1 MTSSNCCFL
10 TCIQISEEAGQMV
23 CYSHLFQNSPHFIV
37 ILIVKGFD
45 IVNEPEVDV
54 FLEPSCWLNDPADVG
69 NFISAF
75 LPFLKPAWKSGS
87 SRFVYCWSLAWR
99 ILGITLLAYEMSA
112 LCSSL
117 NILLH
122 CLFLGLE
129 WKLTFSSLVTTAEFS
144 KFVGMFEYST
154 FTAPSFRIWN
164 SSTVIPSPLVLFIV
178 MLLKAHLTCIPG
190 YLALVEWSHQHGY

>member
-37 ILIVKGFD
+37 IHIVKGLD
-45 IVNEPEVDV
+45 IVNEPEVD
-54 FLEPSCWLNDPADVG
+54 FFWNLPADSADVG
-69 NFISAF
+69 NFISDF

-99 ILGITLLAYEMSA
+99 ILGITLLACEMSA
-112 LCSSL
+112 LCTSL

-129 WKLTFSSLVTTAEFS
+129 WKLIFSSLVTTAEFS

-164 SSTVIPSPLVLFIV
+164 CSTGIPSPLALFIV